1 MDCGIGRLPGT
12 LRRRWQQQA
21 LSNMIPRP
29 TQEPDRPFTGRLAEP
44 PPFHRQWMLAGNPAR
59 FFEKLIRE
67 HGDFI
72 RYRGVIDFHLINHPA
87 LVHQVLKHT
96 HRHYDKNSHVYNRF
110 RNAFGDGLVT
120 AEGERWKRQRKRLQ
134 PVFGPASIRRF
145 FELMRES
152 ANQAAERWSG
162 REVFNIAREME
173 RLTLEIAGRAFFS
186 QAFDRTADRIS
197 RWTLA
202 INRYCAIPPLP
213 VISDLRFPTP
223 LNLRLRR
230 VLAEYREFLRE
241 LVRERMDGE
250 VKDDLLGVLL
260 TAKDEETGEVM
271 SEDELAEEVLG
282 MIIGGHE
289 SSSTALTWIWHELH
303 RHPEIERQL
312 VEEIQAVCGNEPLTF
327 EQIPRL
333 KFASMVI
340 QETLRL
346 HPPFWFENRNTI
358 TDVELGGVR
367 IPQGSMVVFSRYSLQ
382 RHPDFWQCPDEF
394 RPSRFDPER
403 PENPEGSY
411 AHIPFGSGPRVC
423 IGRHFAMMELLVI
436 LVTVLQRYRV
446 TVDSSDRHEMAAR
459 VTMVPKY
466 GLKVRLEP
474 RSPLTR

>member
-1 MDCGIGRLPGT
+1 
-12 LRRRWQQQA
+12 
-21 LSNMIPRP
+21 MIPRN
-29 TQEPDRPFTGRLAEP
+29 TNEPERPFTGQLAEP
-44 PPFHRQWMLAGNPAR
+44 PAFHLQWLLAGNPAR
-59 FFEKLIRE
+59 FFERLIQD
-67 HGDFI
+67 HGDFV
-72 RYRGVIDFHLINHPA
+72 RYRGVIGFHLINHPA
-87 LVHQVLKHT
+87 LVHQVLKNT

-120 AEGERWKRQRKRLQ
+120 AEGERWKRQRKLLQ
-134 PVFGPASIRRF
+134 PIFGPASIRRF
-145 FELMRES
+145 FDLMRD
-152 ANQAAERWSG
+152 AATRTTERWSARATAG
-162 REVFNIAREME
+162 EVFNIAREME

-186 QAFDRTADRIS
+186 QAFDQTSERIS

-230 VLAEYREFLRE
+230 VLSEYREFLRD
-241 LVRERMDGE
+241 LVRERMNGDT
-250 VKDDLLGVLL
+250 KDDLLGVLL
-260 TAKDEETGEVM
+260 TAKDEDSGEVM
-271 SEDELAEEVLG
+271 REDELAEEVLG

-303 RHPEIERQL
+303 RHPEVEQRL
-312 VEEIQAVCGNEPLTF
+312 AEEIQAVCGDEPLTL

-333 KFASMVI
+333 KYANMVI

-358 TDVELGGVR
+358 SDVELAGVH
-367 IPQGSMVVFSRYSLQ
+367 IPRGSMVVFSRYSLQ
-382 RHPDFWQCPDEF
+382 RHPDFWESPHEF
-394 RPSRFDPER
+394 RPARFDPDQ
-403 PENPEGSY
+403 PENPEGSH
-411 AHIPFGSGPRVC
+411 AHIPFGNGPRVC

-436 LVTVLQRYRV
+436 LATVLQRYRV
-446 TVDSSDRHEMAAR
+446 NVDASDRHEMTAR

-474 RSPLTR
+474 RPSPLTR